1 MLNLT
6 ITPRF
11 AETDALG
18 HINNTVLPVWFEQG
32 RHRIFEAIHPDMSLN
47 DWPIILA
54 KISVDFLAQI
64 YFGED
69 VIIRTGIEKVGN
81 TSVIVRHE
89 AWQRDAL
96 VASGDAV
103 MVYFD
108 YQTNKPTP
116 IPQSVRERLAP
127 IMIKA

>member
-1 MLNLT
+1 MLSLT

-32 RHRIFEAIHPDMSLN
+32 RHRIFKALHPEMTLI

-54 KISVDFLAQI
+54 KISVDFIAQI

-69 VIIRTGIEKVGN
+69 VVIRTGIEKVGN
-81 TSVIVRHE
+81 TSVIVKHE
-89 AWQRDAL
+89 AWQRDKL
-96 VASGDAV
+96 VARGDAV

-108 YQTNKPTP
+108 YQSNKPTP
-116 IPQSVRERLAP
+116 IPLSVRKRLAP
-127 IMIKA
+127 IMIEA

>member
-1 MLNLT
+1 MQSLT

-32 RHRIFEAIHPDMSLN
+32 RHCIFEALHPAMTVN

-64 YFGED
+64 YFGEN

-81 TSVIVRHE
+81 TSVIVKHE
-89 AWQRDAL
+89 AWQRDSL
-96 VASGDAV
+96 VARGDAV

-108 YQTNKPTP
+108 YQSNKPTP
-116 IPQSVRERLAP
+116 IPLSVRDRLVP

>member
-1 MLNLT
+1 MLSLT

-32 RHRIFEAIHPDMSLN
+32 RHRIFKALHPEMTLI

-54 KISVDFLAQI
+54 KISVDFVAQI

-69 VIIRTGIEKVGN
+69 VVIRTGIEKVGN
-81 TSVIVRHE
+81 TSVIVKHE
-89 AWQRDAL
+89 AWQRDKL
-96 VASGDAV
+96 VARGDAV

-108 YQTNKPTP
+108 YQSNKPTP
-116 IPQSVRERLAP
+116 IPLSVRERLAP
-127 IMIKA
+127 IMIEA

>member
-1 MLNLT
+1 MLSLT

-32 RHRIFEAIHPDMSLN
+32 RHRIFKALHPTMSLN

-54 KISVDFLAQI
+54 KISVDFIAQI

-69 VIIRTGIEKVGN
+69 VVIRTGIEKVGN
-81 TSVIVRHE
+81 TSVIVKHE
-89 AWQRDAL
+89 AWQRDKL
-96 VASGDAV
+96 VARGDAV

-116 IPQSVRERLAP
+116 IPLSVRDRLAP

>member
-1 MLNLT
+1 MLSLT

-32 RHRIFEAIHPDMSLN
+32 RHRIFEAIHPAMSLN

-54 KISVDFLAQI
+54 KISVNFVAQI

-69 VIIRTGIEKVGN
+69 VTIRTGIEKVGN
-81 TSVIVRHE
+81 TSVIVKHE
-89 AWQRDAL
+89 AWQRDSL

-108 YQTNKPTP
+108 YQTNQPTP
-116 IPQSVRERLAP
+116 IPQSVRERLTP

>member
-1 MLNLT
+1 MFNLT

-32 RHRIFEAIHPDMSLN
+32 RHRVFKALHPAMSLH

-54 KISVDFLAQI
+54 KISVDFVAQI

-69 VIIRTGIEKVGN
+69 VVIRTGIEKVGN
-81 TSVIVRHE
+81 TSVIVKHE
-89 AWQRDAL
+89 AWQRDEL
-96 VASGDAV
+96 VARGDAV

-108 YQTNKPTP
+108 YQSNKPTP
-116 IPQSVRERLAP
+116 IPLSVRDRLAP
-127 IMIKA
+127 MIIKA